1 MNLHEPVAFGD
12 AVQGALLSRED
23 NVGYHGHVQV
33 LDVNPLTLGI
43 ETSSGTMT
51 KIIPRNSAIPNIKK
65 ETFSTAADNQPTVTI
80 NVYEGEEPMV
90 KNNKLLGKFDLTPIP
105 PAPK

>member
-1 MNLHEPVAFGD
+1 
-12 AVQGALLSRED
+12 
-23 NVGYHGHVQV
+23 
-33 LDVNPLTLGI
+33 
-43 ETSSGTMT
+43 MT

-80 NVYEGEEPMV
+80 SVYEGEEPMV

-105 PAPK
+105 PAPKGVPLIYVTFKIDANTLGMLILKLILIVK